1 MQWHWKASQ
10 MVLSEGNDSVHSTL
24 FCRTGWCK
32 LPLRLKASKDFSES
46 VCGNVVMR
54 ASIITGIFVVASIC
68 KVHAALQLERAK
80 SLLGRF
86 PLLAF
91 LCKRGSIFKSI
102 WNQPVS
108 GHWATQTCLSCA
120 VILVFLP
127 WSSSGLSSLH
137 YVSCLLGEE

>member
-1 MQWHWKASQ
+1 
-10 MVLSEGNDSVHSTL
+10 MVLSEGNDSLCSML

-32 LPLRLKASKDFSES
+32 LPLRLKASKDFSGI
-46 VCGNVVMR
+46 VNGNVVMG

-68 KVHAALQLERAK
+68 KAHAALQLERAK

-86 PLLAF
+86 PIRAF
-91 LCKRGSIFKSI
+91 LCKRESIFKSV

-108 GHWATQTCLSCA
+108 GHRATQTRLICA

-127 WSSSGLSSLH
+127 
-137 YVSCLLGEE
+137 

>member
-1 MQWHWKASQ
+1 
-10 MVLSEGNDSVHSTL
+10 MVLSEGNDSVRSTL

-46 VCGNVVMR
+46 VSGNVVMR

-80 SLLGRF
+80 SLLSRF
-86 PLLAF
+86 PVLAE
-91 LCKRGSIFKSI
+91 SIFKSV

-108 GHWATQTCLSCA
+108 GRWATQTRFICA

-127 WSSSGLSSLH
+127 
-137 YVSCLLGEE
+137 